1 LATPTPVPQIPF
13 AVGLGQGHGIGQ
25 LRAQG
30 AKVNLVVEGPIQ
42 THHGRLFGCTP
53 NEAQCRATD
62 RFVDGWG
69 CAPKLP
75 IVATK
80 AGFIAHVFSLGALR
94 QQ

>member
-1 LATPTPVPQIPF
+1 
-13 AVGLGQGHGIGQ
+13 LG
-25 LRAQG
+25 AQG

-42 THHGRLFGCTP
+42 THHGRFFGCTT
-53 NEAQCRATD
+53 NEAQYRTTD
-62 RFVDGWG
+62 RFVGGWD
-69 CAPKLP
+69 CSPKLP